1 MQQEQI
7 VREVTA
13 WLGRRLPDGWFTGPP
28 EVTADGEEILV
39 IGPLAD
45 GGEDPVERARR
56 FREETR
62 EPRVLLAAEL
72 ARMGRQDF
80 GSFTVGEVELVRTD
94 RLLSPAGTTT
104 LARLPLAG
112 RPG

>member
-1 MQQEQI
+1 MPATWSPPPS
-7 VREVTA
+7 RGGLGHADLARFSGPVT
-13 WLGRRLPDGWFTGPP
+13 TG
-28 EVTADGEEILV
+28 
-39 IGPLAD
+39 
-45 GGEDPVERARR
+45 
-56 FREETR
+56 
-62 EPRVLLAAEL
+62 LLAEL

>member
-1 MQQEQI
+1 MAAGV
-7 VREVTA
+7 VRWSEWAATRASAGRRAYTA
-13 WLGRRLPDGWFTGPP
+13 RVGRGLGHANLGRFSGPVTTGLP
-28 EVTADGEEILV
+28 
-39 IGPLAD
+39 
-45 GGEDPVERARR
+45 
-56 FREETR
+56 
-62 EPRVLLAAEL
+62 AEL
-72 ARMGRQDF
+72 VRMGRQDF